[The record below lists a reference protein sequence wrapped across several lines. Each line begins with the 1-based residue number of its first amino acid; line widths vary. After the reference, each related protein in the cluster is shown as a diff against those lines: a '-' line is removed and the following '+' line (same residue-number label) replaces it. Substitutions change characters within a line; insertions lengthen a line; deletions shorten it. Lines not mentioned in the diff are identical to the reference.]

1 MLGDSGPNAGAHAS
15 TTAQRENPMSETLL
29 SDEVFVVDDDPMVGD
44 LLNMALGME
53 GYHVT
58 SFNDGESFRA
68 AARARVPACVILDV
82 FMPGKSGLDILKTI
96 NAHDYPAPIIV
107 MSGKASIAMAVEAVK
122 NGAFDIIEK
131 PFSLESIVG
140 RVRDAAEAWA
150 RRRPGGIESLPTEF
164 PGCQPL
170 TQREA
175 EVLAEIAAASSNK
188 EAGRRLGISPRT
200 VEVHRARIMMKL
212 GAKNTADLVRI
223 ALTYRK
229 H

>member
-1 MLGDSGPNAGAHAS
+1 MPLSVASNVDDVRTLHMATGSCRHLCRSRIMLGDSGPNAGAHA
-15 TTAQRENPMSETLL
+15 
-29 SDEVFVVDDDPMVGD
+29 
-44 LLNMALGME
+44 
-53 GYHVT
+53 
-58 SFNDGESFRA
+58 
-68 AARARVPACVILDV
+68 
-82 FMPGKSGLDILKTI
+82 
-96 NAHDYPAPIIV
+96 YPAPIIV

-131 PFSLESIVG
+131 PFSLESIVA

-150 RRRPGGIESLPTEF
+150 RRRSSGIESLPMEF

-212 GAKNTADLVRI
+212 GAKN
-223 ALTYRK
+223 
-229 H
+229 

>member
-1 MLGDSGPNAGAHAS
+1 MLGVSGPNAGAHAS
-15 TTAQRENPMSETLL
+15 TTAQGENPMSETLL
-29 SDEVFVVDDDPMVGD
+29 SDEVFVVDDDPMVSD
-44 LLNMALGME
+44 LLNIALGME

-58 SFNDGESFRA
+58 SFNDGESFSA
-68 AARARVPACVILDV
+68 AARILDV

-150 RRRPGGIESLPTEF
+150 RRRPGGIESLPMEF

-223 ALTYRK
+223 VLTHRK

>member
-68 AARARVPACVILDV
+68 AARARVPACVILDG

-96 NAHDYPAPIIV
+96 NAHDT
-107 MSGKASIAMAVEAVK
+107 
-122 NGAFDIIEK
+122 
-131 PFSLESIVG
+131 
-140 RVRDAAEAWA
+140 
-150 RRRPGGIESLPTEF
+150 RRRE
-164 PGCQPL
+164 
-170 TQREA
+170 
-175 EVLAEIAAASSNK
+175 
-188 EAGRRLGISPRT
+188 
-200 VEVHRARIMMKL
+200 

-223 ALTYRK
+223 ALTHRK